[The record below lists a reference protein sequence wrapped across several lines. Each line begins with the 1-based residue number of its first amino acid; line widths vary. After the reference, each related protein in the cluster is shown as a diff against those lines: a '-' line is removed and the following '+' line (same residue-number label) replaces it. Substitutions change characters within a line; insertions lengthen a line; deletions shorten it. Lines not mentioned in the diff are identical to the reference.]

1 MNPEDGLQLGILFV
15 LVFLSAF
22 FSSAET
28 AFSTANQI
36 RLKNLAEEGNRKAI
50 IACKILANYS
60 RMISTILIGNNIV
73 NIVASSL
80 ATVLATNIASRIFG
94 DWAVATA
101 IGIATGVLTVVVL
114 LFGEIIPKTWAKLN
128 NEKIALVYSPIVNA
142 LCILF
147 TPLVFIID
155 ILSSGILRMLRID
168 PDKKVIGITE
178 SELLSYVDVSHQE
191 GVIESEEKEIIYNL
205 FDFSDALAKDIMIP
219 RVDIVEVDANST
231 YEEVVAAFQQNM
243 YTRIPV
249 YENTP
254 DNIIGLLNIKDFL
267 FVKDSSNFNLRDIMR
282 EVYYTYE
289 YKKIPDLLNEMR
301 EKTAAVTIVLNE
313 YGAAEGMITMEDL
326 LEEIVGEIRDEFDED
341 EKTMLQNVGENQYL
355 IEGSMKLADINDRL
369 ETDLSCENYDS
380 IGGIIIEH
388 LDDRLPNEGEE
399 VTLEDGTTLT
409 VKEFENNR
417 IQSVLLVLPEKE
429 EEASEEG
436 DVSENKEDSEES
448 KEENN

>member
-1 MNPEDGLQLGILFV
+1 MNSTDGLQLGILLI

-28 AFSTANQI
+28 AFSTSNQI
-36 RLKNLAEEGNRKAI
+36 RLKNLAEEGNRKAK
-50 IACKILANYS
+50 IACKILSNYS

-80 ATVLATNIASRIFG
+80 ATVLATNIASRTFG
-94 DWAVATA
+94 DQAVATA
-101 IGIATGVLTVVVL
+101 IGIATGTLTVIVL
-114 LFGEIIPKTWAKLN
+114 LFGEIIPKTWAKIN
-128 NEKIALVYSPIVNA
+128 NEKITLLYAPIINT

-147 TPLVFIID
+147 TPLVYIID
-155 ILSSGILRMLRID
+155 ILSNGVLRLLRID
-168 PDKKVIGITE
+168 PNQKVTNITE
-178 SELLSYVDVSHQE
+178 SELLSYVDAGHEE

-219 RVDIVEVDANST
+219 RIDIIEADVNST
-231 YEEVVAAFQQNM
+231 YDEIVALFQENM

-254 DNIIGLLNIKDFL
+254 DNIIGLINIKDFL
-267 FVKDSSNFNLRDIMR
+267 FIKDTSSFDVRSNMR

-289 YKKIPDLLNEMR
+289 YKKIPDLLSEMR

-326 LEEIVGEIRDEFDED
+326 LEEIVGEIRDEYDED
-341 EKTMLQNVGENQYL
+341 EKTLLQDLGENQYL
-355 IEGSMKLADINDRL
+355 IEGSMKLSDINDRIGT
-369 ETDLSCENYDS
+369 ELSSENYDS

-388 LDDRLPNEGEE
+388 LDDRLPNEGDE
-399 VTLEDGTTLT
+399 VTLEDGSVLT
-409 VKEFENNR
+409 VKEFESNR
-417 IQSVLLVLPEKE
+417 IQSVLLKLPEKSE
-429 EEASEEG
+429 EEDA
-436 DVSENKEDSEES
+436 EES
-448 KEENN
+448 KESQDENNED